1 MMMSIVDPFE
11 TFNREFDRM
20 FPAKVAA
27 TAKPSYPPY
36 NLIEWTPEKFTL
48 EFAVAGF
55 NQEQIDISVE
65 KGILIVKG
73 EQEEEAGEINYL
85 HKGIAA
91 RKFVRKFE
99 LPEYVEVSEASLT
112 NGILSIELV
121 KEIPEEEKPK
131 KITIK

>member
-1 MMMSIVDPFE
+1 MMMSLVDPFE

-20 FPAKVAA
+20 FPKTVTA
-27 TAKPSYPPY
+27 TTKPSYPPY
-36 NLIEWTPEKFTL
+36 NLIEWSPERFSL

-55 NQEQIDISVE
+55 TKEQIDISVE
-65 KGILIVKG
+65 KSVLVVKG

-99 LPEYVEVSEASLT
+99 LPEYVEISEAKLE

-121 KEIPEEEKPK
+121 KEIPEEDKPK
-131 KITIK
+131 KIEVK

>member
-1 MMMSIVDPFE
+1 MMSIVDPFE
-11 TFNREFDRM
+11 TFTREFDRM
-20 FPAKVAA
+20 FPKTVTA
-27 TAKPSYPPY
+27 TTTPSYPPY
-36 NLIEWTPEKFTL
+36 NLIEWTPEQFSL

-55 NQEQIDISVE
+55 TKDQIDISVE
-65 KGILIVKG
+65 KGILSVKG
-73 EQEEEAGEINYL
+73 EQEDEAAEINYL

-99 LPEYVEVSEASLT
+99 LPEHVEVSDAKLE

-131 KITIK
+131 KISIS

>member
-1 MMMSIVDPFE
+1 MMSILDPFE

-20 FPAKVAA
+20 FPKTVTA

-36 NLIEWTPEKFTL
+36 NLIEWTPESFSL

-55 NQEQIDISVE
+55 TKNQIDISVD
-65 KGILIVKG
+65 KGVLTVKG
-73 EQEEEAGEINYL
+73 EQEEEAAEISYL

-99 LPEYVEVSEASLT
+99 LPEYVEVAKANLE
-112 NGILSIELV
+112 NGILTIDLI

-131 KITIK
+131 KVAIS